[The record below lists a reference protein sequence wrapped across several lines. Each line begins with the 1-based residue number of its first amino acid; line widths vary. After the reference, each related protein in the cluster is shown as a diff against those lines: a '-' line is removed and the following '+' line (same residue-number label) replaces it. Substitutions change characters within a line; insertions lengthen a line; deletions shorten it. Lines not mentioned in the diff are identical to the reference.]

1 MVLLQGPTGWRFLI
15 SEVLLSDNCVGV
27 DQRNHAFAPVLLQGG
42 LRSARHNRVQSPYR
56 DKYLSDAKQNPAG
69 RHSSSLEGRVKIQ

>member
-27 DQRNHAFAPVLLQGG
+27 EQRKHAFAPVLLQGG
-42 LRSARHNRVQSPYR
+42 LRDTSVFKAPTVTHIRVMQS
-56 DKYLSDAKQNPAG
+56 
-69 RHSSSLEGRVKIQ
+69 EIQPGAIPRASRGG